1 MTAPLTPESEEFI
14 EDARLIGVLDGAM
27 GSNEPY
33 WRDSLAAI
41 EAAAIARDR
50 EGLVERVAQA
60 FWAQQYRPFGRWDD
74 GPIANRFREQARR
87 LLALDAPEAQC
98 RCGHAQRVH
107 VTDVDWDEHSG
118 CTSTGCGCRLLAIP
132 EAQGEADRG

>member
-41 EAAAIARDR
+41 EAAAIARYA
-50 EGLVERVAQA
+50 EGLAEQVAHGLLMENSHDARAWWRV
-60 FWAQQYRPFGRWDD
+60 DD
-74 GPIANRFREQARR
+74 VGFRARIEAARR
-87 LLALDAPEAQC
+87 LLALDE
-98 RCGHAQRVH
+98 
-107 VTDVDWDEHSG
+107 W
-118 CTSTGCGCRLLAIP
+118 LAARP
-132 EAQGEADRG
+132 AR

>member
-41 EAAAIARDR
+41 EAAAIARYA
-50 EGLVERVAQA
+50 EGLVEVVARHLA
-60 FWAQQYRPFGRWDD
+60 ADEGFTVTDEGWASHEAQWVRGWRQD
-74 GPIANRFREQARR
+74 ARR
-87 LLALDAPEAQC
+87 LLALDAPEA
-98 RCGHAQRVH
+98 HPY
-107 VTDVDWDEHSG
+107 DDDHSV
-118 CTSTGCGCRLLAIP
+118 LATP
-132 EAQGEADRG
+132 EAPR